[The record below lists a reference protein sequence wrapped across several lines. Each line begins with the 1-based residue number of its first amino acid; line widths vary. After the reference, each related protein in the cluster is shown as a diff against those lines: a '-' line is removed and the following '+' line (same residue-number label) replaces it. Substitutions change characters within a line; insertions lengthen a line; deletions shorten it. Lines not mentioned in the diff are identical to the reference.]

1 MDICKVIG
9 NVVST
14 NKTDGLKGLSLLIVR
29 AIDLNTMELSS
40 KTLVAVDT
48 VGAGEMETVLVVTG
62 SSARLT
68 AISEK
73 KPVDAAIIG
82 IIDSIEIEKQRVY
95 SKYEDK
101 DTPVV

>member
-1 MDICKVIG
+1 MDVCKVIG
-9 NVVST
+9 KVIST
-14 NKTDGLKGLSLLIVR
+14 NKTEGLKGQSLLLVR

-48 VGAGEMETVLVVTG
+48 VGAGETETVLVVTG

-68 AISEK
+68 TISEK

-82 IIDSIEIEKQRVY
+82 IIDSIERDGKSIFK
-95 SKYEDK
+95 K
-101 DTPVV
+101 

>member
-1 MDICKVIG
+1 MDVCKVIG
-9 NVVST
+9 NVIST
-14 NKTDGLKGLSLLIVR
+14 NKTEGLKGVSLLLVR
-29 AIDLNTMELSS
+29 AVDMNTMKLSS

-68 AISEK
+68 LISEK

-82 IIDSIEIEKQRVY
+82 IIDSIEIGGKSVFN
-95 SKYEDK
+95 KYEDK
-101 DTPVV
+101 DISD